1 MKIKTRYG
9 FMEIIEGDEIAS
21 KSLKI
26 YGEWAQNELDIF
38 KDFIGLDDTVVDVGA
53 YIGSHT
59 MAFSNFVGP
68 EGKVEAFEVFP
79 QFYSILKENTKEL
92 KNVTTWNRGLA
103 SEPFYTKIEPKD
115 LSNKENF
122 GGSSFKDLQFQDI
135 KTYDESVV
143 SFRTLDELWL
153 HYLVCP
159 DFIKLDIEGM
169 ELDAI
174 EGGSAVI
181 DELRPII
188 FTEVNSITAGIEL
201 MQYMKSKNY
210 FPFGVLTK
218 AFNPKNYYRNL
229 TNMFGNAKETGIMFF
244 HKNSIDEWAA
254 VIQNHHLPHLETYDD
269 LAMIMFHKPQYPHE
283 ILAKTNTFEHLGFPK

>member
-9 FMEIIEGDEIAS
+9 SMQVIEGDEIAS

-38 KDFIGLDDTVVDVGA
+38 KDFIIPGDTVLDVGA

-68 EGKVEAFEVFP
+68 GGRVEAFEVVP
-79 QFYSILKENTKEL
+79 QFYSILEGNTKEL

-103 SEPFYTKIEPKD
+103 SKPFYSKIEPKD

-143 SFRTLDELWL
+143 CFRTLDELW
-153 HYLVCP
+153 HQYLVFP

-181 DELRPII
+181 AELRPII

-201 MQYMKSKNY
+201 MQYMKSKDY
-210 FPFGVLTK
+210 FPFGALTK
-218 AFNPKNYYRNL
+218 AFNPKNYYRNSN
-229 TNMFGNAKETGIMFF
+229 NMFGNAKETGILFF
-244 HKNSIDEWAA
+244 HETELVNWSAA
-254 VIQNHHLPHLETYDD
+254 IQAHGLPHLETYDD
-269 LAMIMFHKPQYPHE
+269 LAMVMFHKPQYPHE
-283 ILAKTNTFEHLGFPK
+283 VLAKTNTFELLGFPK